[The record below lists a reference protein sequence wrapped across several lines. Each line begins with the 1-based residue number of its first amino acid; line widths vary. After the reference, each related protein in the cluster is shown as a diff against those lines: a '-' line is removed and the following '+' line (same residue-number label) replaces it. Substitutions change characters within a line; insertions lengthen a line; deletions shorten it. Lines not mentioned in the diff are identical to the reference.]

1 MASVTI
7 KFEGKE
13 GSGKTLTSRLV
24 SKVLHDYGIVYQFA
38 DSDTLTF
45 TPYNA
50 ERLAQA
56 GE

>member
-7 KFEGKE
+7 KFEGKQ

-24 SKVLHDYGIVYQFA
+24 SKVLHEHGIVYQFVG
-38 DSDTLTF
+38 DDTITF

-50 ERLAQA
+50 ERLAKA

>member
-24 SKVLHDYGIVYQFA
+24 SKVLHEYGLVSQFTG
-38 DSDTLTF
+38 DTILF

-50 ERLAQA
+50 ERLAKA